1 MQAKRFPPIASYS
14 LSIPQKSIS
23 SLPNPEIEDQPPTT
37 MQGRFGQDFFN
48 ILGFLL
54 ILLTATAL
62 GCQPE
67 AIRNDPLTLTTTLV
81 EQLQDPSPDIRRTA
95 ALSIGK
101 IGHSAGTQGLV
112 QALSDPDRLVRQYS
126 AWALGKIGEEINT
139 DVALALVFA
148 LRDEHPDVGKSAA
161 KALGNIGVRKPM
173 IPLLI
178 KGLRGGKTQSR
189 RAVVDVLMHLEGK
202 LAYSTLIT
210 ALDDLDPEVRQ
221 SAMAAL
227 GELGDKKALPKFRK
241 SLLLDRNVG
250 VRTEAAYRLGKLG
263 STEDIPSLEKA
274 AKQDTNPIVHL
285 WANWALNN
293 IPPIAHQEKLD
304 DKTD

>member
-1 MQAKRFPPIASYS
+1 MMHDHFGQNSFDI
-14 LSIPQKSIS
+14 LSI
-23 SLPNPEIEDQPPTT
+23 
-37 MQGRFGQDFFN
+37 
-48 ILGFLL
+48 LL
-54 ILLTATAL
+54 ILLIATIF

-67 AIRNDPLTLTTTLV
+67 AKQNDALTLTSALV

-101 IGHSAGTQGLV
+101 IGHPTGTQGLV
-112 QALSDPDRLVRQYS
+112 QALSDPDRFVREYS
-126 AWALGKIGEEINT
+126 AWALGQIGEEINT
-139 DVALALVFA
+139 DAALALVST
-148 LRDEHPDVGKSAA
+148 LEDKHPNVKKTAA
-161 KALGNIGVRKPM
+161 KALGNVGLRKPM

-178 KGLRGGKTQSR
+178 KGLRGGETQSR
-189 RAVVDVLMHLEGK
+189 RAVVGALMHLEGK
-202 LAYSTLIT
+202 LTYSTLIT

-221 SAMAAL
+221 SAIAAL

-241 SLLLDRNVG
+241 SLLRDRNVG

-293 IPPIAHQEKLD
+293 ITPMAKQEKSD